1 MKLTK
6 FTKKMNNLFK
16 DIANVRMDISVYGE
30 STILEA
36 TVKEEFFDSFK
47 NKPYSQSKMIAVINL
62 DKRFG
67 LGESNFDNVPE
78 QIRTAVFETVIEFV
92 ETPVSKR

>member
-6 FTKKMNNLFK
+6 FTKKMSTLFK
-16 DIANVRMDISVYGE
+16 DIATIRMDIAVYGKI
-30 STILEA
+30 TILEV

-47 NKPYSQSKMIAVINL
+47 NRQYSQEKMVAVINL